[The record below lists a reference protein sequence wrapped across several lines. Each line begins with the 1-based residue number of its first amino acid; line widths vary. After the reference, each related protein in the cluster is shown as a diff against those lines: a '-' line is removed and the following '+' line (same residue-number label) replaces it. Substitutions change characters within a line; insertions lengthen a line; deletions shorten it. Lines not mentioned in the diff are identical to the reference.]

1 MNVNKIINIIIYKM
15 LKKNNVSFECLKK
28 LSISPK
34 SHSEI
39 VRLKDSSKGRTFAM
53 VLELGNTLYY
63 TLIPFLKAEQ
73 DQAMQLVNKYY
84 KCLTISKMKN
94 NQPCVALERVA

>member
-1 MNVNKIINIIIYKM
+1 MKKEKLKM
-15 LKKNNVSFECLKK
+15 KNVSSELLKK

-39 VRLKDSSKGRTFAM
+39 IRLKNSSGKTLAL

-63 TLIPFLKAEQ
+63 TLLPILKVEQ
-73 DQAMQLVNKYY
+73 APAIQLVNTYY
-84 KCLTISKMKN
+84 KYLTTNKIKN
-94 NQPCVALERVA
+94 NQPCVALERAA

>member
-1 MNVNKIINIIIYKM
+1 MNIVDKIINIIIYKM

-39 VRLKDSSKGRTFAM
+39 VRLKEPSNGRTFAM

-63 TLIPFLKAEQ
+63 TLIPFYKPEQ
-73 DQAMQLVNKYY
+73 DKAMQLVNKYY
-84 KCLTISKMKN
+84 KYLTISRMN
-94 NQPCVALERVA
+94 NN